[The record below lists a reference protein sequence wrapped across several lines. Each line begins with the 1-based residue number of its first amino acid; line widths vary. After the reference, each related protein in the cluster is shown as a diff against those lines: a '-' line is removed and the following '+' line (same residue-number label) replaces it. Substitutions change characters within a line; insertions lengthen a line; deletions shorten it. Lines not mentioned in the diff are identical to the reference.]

1 MEIAQLEMFVA
12 VAEAGSIT
20 KAASAL
26 LRAPSNVS
34 TRIQQLERE
43 LNVKL
48 LVRDKR
54 QASLSADGELF
65 LDYARQIVDLAH
77 EAKSFTRRGEPRGRF
92 RLGALE
98 STAAVRIPALL
109 AQFHLEYPAVELE
122 LEASSSGNLF
132 DHLLSGQLTAAF
144 SDGKPAAPS
153 LTGLRAFTEDLV
165 IISPPSVN
173 VAGAG
178 FRASNPTVFVFGTV
192 CSYRQRFE
200 DWLEAEGI
208 VPSRVVEI
216 SSYYSMLACVAA
228 GAGISMIPL
237 SLLETLPGANGVR
250 AHRIEG
256 RLGQAETWLMWRR
269 DCRSA
274 NLQAFIGTLREHLAA
289 LPEEPPAAGERL
301 PDLQVR

>member
-1 MEIAQLEMFVA
+1 MELAQLEIFVA

-20 KAASAL
+20 KAAAML

-54 QASLSADGELF
+54 QSSLSADGELF
-65 LDYARQIVDLAH
+65 LDYARQIVDLAN
-77 EAKSFTRRGEPRGRF
+77 EAKSFSRRGEPRGRF

-98 STAAVRIPALL
+98 STAAVRIPTLL
-109 AQFHLEYPAVELE
+109 ARFHLEYPAVELE
-122 LEASSSGNLF
+122 LEANSSGNLF

-144 SDGKPAAPS
+144 SDGKPATPS
-153 LTGLRAFTEDLV
+153 LTGIKAFTEDLV
-165 IISPPSVN
+165 IISPPSIDVSSES
-173 VAGAG
+173 
-178 FRASNPTVFVFGTV
+178 FRESNPTVFVFGTV
-192 CSYRQRFE
+192 CSYRHRFE
-200 DWLEAEGI
+200 DWLEMEGI

-228 GAGISMIPL
+228 GAGISMIPA
-237 SLLETLPGANGVR
+237 SLLATLPGASGVR
-250 AHRIEG
+250 SHSIEG
-256 RLGQAETWLMWRR
+256 KLGRAETWLMWRR

-274 NLQAFIGTLREHLAA
+274 NLKAFIGAFQDQGT
-289 LPEEPPAAGERL
+289 G
-301 PDLQVR
+301 Q